1 MKSKLLILLIAVLA
15 AMLCFAACTT
25 PEIPDVETEAE
36 VTITSLEV
44 VADSVPTQV
53 DIDTI
58 PDFSGIKVKVNYSDG
73 TSKTVGYNDVTVSQ
87 LDTTVA
93 GTKNVTVTYE
103 GKTVKFEVVVVDPDA
118 TAYVTSIKVVP
129 GSFAEVYHLNQT
141 PDYSKLQV
149 EATYSTGKTKVIST
163 EEYTYTTID
172 TATAG
177 EQTLV
182 VTYKA
187 NTQITASVKVNVYAI
202 KSISVITG
210 TVLNKINVGDT
221 LDTSAIEV
229 LVEYMDGYSESIAA
243 NQLTVGTIDTTT
255 YGDKELIVTYK
266 GIQIKYT
273 VKVVGPVSITVN
285 KGSYP
290 EKVKVG
296 ATYAAPEITGYLT
309 YSDDTKKLLSAAD
322 FTLGALDT
330 SAAGKKELKI
340 AYQGLETGIEIEVV
354 GVSTMDVITEGF
366 KSETLKGT
374 AYSTSDIS
382 VSVTYTD
389 GTTEPVKA
397 DSLTF
402 SKIDETTAG
411 EQTLKITYLDK
422 TIEKTIKV
430 CEVTS
435 IRVEG
440 VPVTVQS
447 GKAIDISGMK
457 VYGVY
462 NDKAET
468 EVELK
473 TGITTNI
480 DALNADKNSVED
492 RKLTVNYTGEY
503 GTFSTEWT
511 IYAAAPELKGI
522 TIDSFVEEVLLGGE
536 YTKNNVSVYAQYEN
550 GTSVKV
556 TGFEMSEVV
565 TNVAGNVTFTV
576 TYTEGTVT
584 KTATATVKVC
594 TVTAI
599 RVEKN
604 PDSVQAS
611 TNAIVPAGMKV
622 VGVYNDKAGS
632 TIELTEGITTNVN
645 EAVDQKKI
653 GAQEFTVTYKGAF
666 GQFSTTASITLTAPA
681 LTGIEINKGY
691 ATEVLI
697 RGEYNKNSVIATA
710 KYGNDTE
717 KTVYAADLAIEID
730 TTKAGDA
737 TLTVTYGGKTAT
749 ATVNVCT
756 ITKIVIKGVSAH
768 LPAGEELDIS
778 KMELWGEYNDTAKTQ
793 IQLTAGQITNHNKAE
808 IDANTN
814 ENATL
819 TFKVTYT
826 DEVWGELKGSFL
838 ISAEEPILDDITID
852 KYDEEVRKG
861 DTYNKESIFVT
872 AHYGNGTSEDVKGF
886 TVSDIITTA
895 AGEITFTV
903 TYTDGEKTRTATATV
918 KVCEVTSIRV
928 EKNPDSV
935 QASTNAIVPSG
946 MKVVGVYN
954 NQKGEKWTVELTDGI
969 TTNVNEV
976 VNQKQI
982 GEQEFT
988 VTYDGAFGQFTTT
1001 ATITLTAPALTG
1013 IEILTYANEV
1023 LLNKA
1028 YDNSNLSVKATY
1040 GNGTTKTVYAADLQ
1054 FAINTNVAGE
1064 TTTLTVSYA
1073 EGGIT
1078 KTATA
1083 SVKVCKITSIH
1094 IDGVDKEA
1102 QAGKPLDLSAMK
1114 VVGQYNDSAKTTVE
1128 LTSGFV
1134 TNAEEIKDTVGKK
1147 LLKVTYTDEQGNK
1160 VEATHLIYASAP
1172 ELTGIEIIEWN
1183 KTIGIGG
1190 IYDTSSIKIN
1200 AKYGNGAT
1208 VKVTNFTVSSID
1220 TSKAG
1225 QVTFT
1230 VTYTEGG
1237 VTKTATQTITVH
1249 AVTNIAVSGIGQ
1261 LVVDK
1266 GGVHSTSNIQL
1277 IVTFGD
1283 GSTRVVTKAD
1293 GVTVA
1298 DTLDTTSV
1306 GDKTLSVSYKGFTA
1320 TINYTVKDIT
1330 GIAIFDGIAD
1340 SLRQGYA
1347 VDTSGLVLEI
1357 TYSDGSKT
1365 QKRASELANIVFT
1378 GTGINE
1384 TTFTVK
1390 YRDTYTATKTLTLI
1404 TLDRISGL
1412 NKTMPATVLQ
1422 NSSFSYAD
1430 VKITAVYSNGEVYMV
1445 NDANVKFTP
1454 AVFDTTKPGTK
1465 GVTIEYFG
1473 KTTTVNILVQG
1484 VKTVTVV
1491 DGSVLK
1497 NIKVGQKLDTSK
1509 ISVLVVYTDGTY
1521 IYANINSPFLEIG
1534 TIDSSTPGKK
1544 TLEVWYQGVKG
1555 TTEVNVIEASSA
1567 MTGIIFG
1574 ALLPDEIVARESYKN
1589 NFKDNTSAYRVGDDN
1604 KYYFYLNL
1612 VVLNEFDEIVEN
1624 VDSKNIPTAATIY
1637 LVEGKSERKLEG
1649 AERDSYVK
1657 FNSTENSYDFTDAAV
1672 GKTFRLEIL
1681 PADEHSYVDAK
1692 DVTKSHTVTV
1702 VDGYNIYE
1710 AWELN
1715 IITNG
1720 DREITEKCWGDAG
1733 ARSQLEL
1740 VTKFLSDRGV
1750 TRPANLAGVV
1760 LHDNIELRQDDF
1772 PELYFANYKNSNG
1785 KEEPGMFDQMGLYLI
1800 RLTKNQPTFNIYG
1813 NYYSIYSYNLP
1824 CVATMNQLNNDDEY
1838 SSSALIMA
1846 TPGGGGDNNA
1856 YTDIYNKAN
1865 SGVKNPTS
1873 GYVLNVQDIATR
1885 DNDPNS
1891 NDQSA
1896 SERHM
1901 RGLSCYRVEEI
1912 TANITNTNVDAFM
1925 TSLNIGASNT
1935 TVNLNGAK
1943 FYNAWQTHVFAWN
1956 ANYLQRDIGKG
1967 TEATLPVF
1975 DGIKLYANNSFIAK
1989 CGGPVIIAQT
1999 PNTTPASSDEYKSY
2013 RGTSVDVKLED
2024 NCEIY
2029 SYVTGQEAWFV
2040 ATNQVQLATNIKS
2053 MIHPFQV
2060 AGKPGFLS
2068 TDKIQGV
2075 ETVNIV
2081 MINMGTPED
2090 MNAENYGYNGKFVH
2104 GNTVGLLMNSKE
2116 QPKYAGQNPALDNYL
2131 AATGGKAPIF
2141 QSSHDS
2147 CYTNPTFK
2155 GGAQTAFYDPMSNN
2169 GALKDYLLVAD
2180 ADGYGLV
2187 KNGDTYVV
2195 VNAKGEVVNIDPS
2208 TIVDADGSPLFDIAG
2223 PAYYSSD
2230 AKYLGIHYMGMG
2242 IVLEYYH

>member
-1 MKSKLLILLIAVLA
+1 MKSKLLILIIAVLA
-15 AMLCFAACTT
+15 LTLCFGACTT
-25 PEIPDVETEAE
+25 PETPGVETEAE
-36 VTITSLEV
+36 VTITSIEV
-44 VADSVPTQV
+44 VAGSVPTQV
-53 DIDTI
+53 DIDTT
-58 PDFSGIKVKVNYSDG
+58 PDFSGIQVKVNYSDG
-73 TSKTVGYNDVTVSQ
+73 TSKTVGYKDVTVSQ

-93 GTKNVTVTYE
+93 GTKSVTVTYE
-103 GKTVKFEVVVVDPDA
+103 GKSVKFEVVVVDPDA

-129 GSFAEVYHLNQT
+129 GSFAEVYHLNQN
-141 PDYSKLQV
+141 PDYTKLQV
-149 EATYSTGKTKVIST
+149 EATYSTGKTKVLST
-163 EEYTYTTID
+163 EEYTYTAID

-187 NTQITASVKVNVYAI
+187 NTAITASVKVNVYAI
-202 KSISVITG
+202 KSITVITG

-229 LVEYMDGYSESIAA
+229 LVEYMDGYSESVAA

-266 GIQIKYT
+266 GIQIKYM

-330 SAAGKKELKI
+330 SAAGKKEIKV
-340 AYQGLETGIEIEVV
+340 AYEGLETAIEVEVV

-435 IRVEG
+435 IRIEG
-440 VPVTVQS
+440 VPVSVQS

-480 DALNADKNSVED
+480 DALNADKDSVED
-492 RKLTVNYTGEY
+492 RKLTVNYTGDY
-503 GTFSTEWT
+503 GTFSTEWI

-556 TGFEMSEVV
+556 TGFEMSAVA
-565 TNVAGNVTFTV
+565 TNAAGDVAFTV
-576 TYTEGTVT
+576 TYTEGNVT

-594 TVTAI
+594 TVTSI

-653 GAQEFTVTYKGAF
+653 GAQEFTVTYNGAF

-681 LTGIEINKGY
+681 LTGIEINEGY

-710 KYGNDTE
+710 NYGNDTT
-717 KTVYAADLAIEID
+717 KTVYASDLDIAID
-730 TTKAGDA
+730 TSKAGDA

-749 ATVNVCT
+749 ATVKVCT
-756 ITKIVIKGVSAH
+756 ITKIVIKGVGAH

-793 IQLTAGQITNHNKAE
+793 IKLTEGQYTSNKAV

-814 ENATL
+814 ENASL
-819 TFKVTYT
+819 TFEVTYT

-852 KYDEEVRKG
+852 QYDEEIRKG

-895 AGEITFTV
+895 AGEVTFTV
-903 TYTDGEKTRTATATV
+903 TYTEGEKTKTATATV

-928 EKNPDSV
+928 EKNPDPV
-935 QASTNAIVPSG
+935 KASTNAIVPSG

-954 NQKGEKWTVELTDGI
+954 NEKGEKWTVELTDGI

-1001 ATITLTAPALTG
+1001 ATITLTAPDLTG
-1013 IEILTYANEV
+1013 IEILTYADEV
-1023 LLNKA
+1023 LLNRS
-1028 YDNSNLSVKATY
+1028 YNNSTTSVKATY
-1040 GNGTTKTVYAADLQ
+1040 GNDTTKTVYAADLQ

-1094 IDGVDKEA
+1094 IEGVAKEA
-1102 QAGKPLDLSAMK
+1102 QAGKPLDLSAMT
-1114 VVGQYNDSAKTTVE
+1114 VTGQYNDSAKTTVE
-1128 LTSGFV
+1128 LTSGLV
-1134 TNAEEIKDTVGKK
+1134 NNAEEIQNTVGKK

-1190 IYDTSSIKIN
+1190 IYDTSSIKVN

-1208 VKVTNFTVSSID
+1208 IKVTNFTVSSID

-1249 AVTNIAVSGIGQ
+1249 AVTNIAISGISGNNGQ

-1293 GVTVA
+1293 GVNVA
-1298 DTLDTTSV
+1298 DTLDTSSV
-1306 GDKTLSVSYKGFTA
+1306 GEKDLSVTYMGFTA
-1320 TINYTVKDIT
+1320 TIKYSVKDIS

-1347 VDTSGLVLEI
+1347 VDTSGLILEI

-1365 QKRASELANIVFT
+1365 QKRASELSGVTFS
-1378 GTGINE
+1378 GTGVNE
-1384 TTFTVK
+1384 TAFAVS
-1390 YRDTYTATKTLTLI
+1390 YRGFTATKTLTLI
-1404 TLDRISGL
+1404 TLESISGL

-1454 AVFDTTKPGTK
+1454 EVFDTSKPGTQ

-1484 VKTVTVV
+1484 VKSVTVV
-1491 DGSVLK
+1491 DGSILK

-1604 KYYFYLNL
+1604 KYYFYLNV
-1612 VVLNEFDEIVEN
+1612 VVLNEYDEIED
-1624 VDSKNIPTAATIY
+1624 VDGKTIPTVANIY
-1637 LVEGKSERKLEG
+1637 LVEGGSERLLSG
-1649 AERDSYVK
+1649 AERDGYVK
-1657 FNSTENSYDFTDAAV
+1657 FNSTDNSYDFTDAAV

-1715 IITNG
+1715 VMTNG
-1720 DREITEKCWGDAG
+1720 TREFTGGCFHDEKLQRDQLTIVREFLAG
-1733 ARSQLEL
+1733 KGYTS
-1740 VTKFLSDRGV
+1740 T
-1750 TRPANLAGVV
+1750 TRPASIV
-1760 LHDNIELRQDDF
+1760 LHGNIELTYRDF
-1772 PELYFANYKNSNG
+1772 PEKYFEYYKGPSG
-1785 KEEPGMFDQMGLYLI
+1785 SQELGMFDQMGLYNVN
-1800 RLTKNQPTFNIYG
+1800 LTAAQPTFSIYG
-1813 NYYSIYSYNLP
+1813 NYYSIYSYNMP
-1824 CVATMNQLNNDDEY
+1824 CVASKGELNNTDEY
-1838 SSSALIMA
+1838 SSSALIWA
-1846 TPGGGGDNNA
+1846 SVAENTAYADVTAKLNAGDMNPFAA
-1856 YTDIYNKAN
+1856 YQF
-1865 SGVKNPTS
+1865 
-1873 GYVLNVQDIATR
+1873 NVMDLATR

-1901 RGLSCYRVEEI
+1901 RGLSCFRLEQSV
-1912 TANITNTNVDAFM
+1912 ANITNTNIEAFM
-1925 TSLNIGASNT
+1925 TSLNLGKANT
-1935 TVNLNGAK
+1935 TVNLNNSK
-1943 FYNAWQTHVFAWN
+1943 LYNAWQTHIFAYPD
-1956 ANYLQRDIGKG
+1956 NYMQRRMGRENEK
-1967 TEATLPVF
+1967 TLPGLKGVEINAT
-1975 DGIKLYANNSFIAK
+1975 GSLLAK

-1999 PNTTPASSDEYKSY
+1999 PNTTESSAENYIAN
-2013 RGTSVDVKLED
+2013 RGVSVDVNLSADTET
-2024 NCEIY
+2024 Y

-2040 ATNQVQLATNIKS
+2040 ATNQVQLATTIKS
-2053 MIHPFQV
+2053 MNNPFAKAPQYGF
-2060 AGKPGFLS
+2060 ASGTPGFLTTS
-2068 TDKIQGV
+2068 KIQGV

-2081 MINMGTPED
+2081 MINMGTPDE
-2090 MNAENYGYNGKFVH
+2090 MGKANYGYNGKFVH
-2104 GNTVGLLMNSKE
+2104 GNTVGLLMNSTY
-2116 QPKYAGQNPALDNYL
+2116 QPKYEGQNPALDAYL
-2131 AATGGKAPIF
+2131 AATGGQAPIF

-2147 CYTNPTFK
+2147 CYTNPTFT
-2155 GGAQTAFYDPMSNN
+2155 GGAQTAFYNPMDPN
-2169 GALKDYLLVAD
+2169 LKDFLLVQD
-2180 ADGYGLV
+2180 ADGQM
-2187 KNGDTYVV
+2187 D
-2195 VNAKGEVVNIDPS
+2195 S
-2208 TIVDADGSPLFDIAG
+2208 DGSAQFDPAG
-2223 PAYYSSD
+2223 PAYFASD
-2230 AKYLGIHYMGMG
+2230 AKYLGLYYQGMG